1 MQFDID
7 EVMSQSSEEEKGR
20 TAKPNNDFFQKLY
33 AEHHKLDVEHLEV
46 AQDEMS
52 STESEVFEE
61 EQVEEQTHPTND
73 Y

>member
-20 TAKPNNDFFQKLY
+20 TAKPNADFFQKLY
-33 AEHHKLDVEHLEV
+33 AEHHKLDVEHLEG

-61 EQVEEQTHPTND
+61 E
-73 Y
+73 